1 MPGREKGSLSPSL
14 PGWIAHSRYLHESMG
29 PHMRSRQRVTVKSMK
44 RANDEKSFTIK
55 GHCSPCFKTCLRYC
69 TLHTACWQR
78 ALWLN
83 STLLWCPHALCLM
96 AWHRPLCPCR
106 YTLGLRQWLSA
117 YCPLIVRWRV
127 RRLVRLLAED
137 PPRLLLIDHCAVIHV
152 QATHSGHLQ
161 ATICCQSCG
170 FIVHVGSADGG
181 ETPRDPPIKC
191 RWLSPLNMRRWQLI
205 QSVSRFHPYTWIGA

>member
-96 AWHRPLCPCR
+96 AWHRPLCVSPCR

-127 RRLVRLLAED
+127 RRLVRLLSECPATVRG
-137 PPRLLLIDHCAVIHV
+137 PPAPSSHRPLRRRPCA
-152 QATHSGHLQ
+152 G
-161 ATICCQSCG
+161 
-170 FIVHVGSADGG
+170 
-181 ETPRDPPIKC
+181 
-191 RWLSPLNMRRWQLI
+191 SPLWPPASHHMLSVICLYSRGRRRGRKDASQPAH
-205 QSVSRFHPYTWIGA
+205 QM